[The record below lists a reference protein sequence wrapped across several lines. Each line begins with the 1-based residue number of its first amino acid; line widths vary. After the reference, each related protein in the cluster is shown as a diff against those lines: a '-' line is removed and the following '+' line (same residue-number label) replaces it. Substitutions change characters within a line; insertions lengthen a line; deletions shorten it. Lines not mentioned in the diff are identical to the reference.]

1 MTITARSRTGLAATL
16 VLLLASTASAGQ
28 PPQATTST
36 RERVWELGGRLSLA
50 AIAAANGAPAAAVN
64 KVYQSAQ
71 ELGTGLGVEVPPL
84 PERVLDKAKSNADA
98 RAYLLRDAGATIA
111 GKLGAAYGADHS
123 ALFEVAVKSNLLLLL
138 YLPGDQDSMT
148 IADVIKRRAADAR
161 LPEEVWRDLVAKIEG
176 RATFDVVK
184 DAVTKMH
191 GDVRRLLGAE

>member
-1 MTITARSRTGLAATL
+1 MTITARSRTGLAAAL
-16 VLLLASTASAGQ
+16 VLLLASTVSAA
-28 PPQATTST
+28 PTAQATTST

-71 ELGTGLGVEVPPL
+71 ELGAGLGVEVPPL
-84 PERVLDKAKSNADA
+84 PERVLDKPKANADA

-138 YLPGDQDSMT
+138 YLPGDQDSTT
-148 IADVIKRRAADAR
+148 IADVIKRRSADAR
-161 LPEEVWRDLVAKIEG
+161 LPEEIWRDLVTKIEG

-184 DAVTKMH
+184 NAVTKMH

>member
-1 MTITARSRTGLAATL
+1 MTITARSRTGLAAAL
-16 VLLLASTASAGQ
+16 VLLLASTVSAA
-28 PPQATTST
+28 PTAQATTST

-71 ELGTGLGVEVPPL
+71 ELGAGLGVEVPPL
-84 PERVLDKAKSNADA
+84 PERVLDKPKASADA
-98 RAYLLRDAGATIA
+98 RAYLLRDAGAAIA

-138 YLPGDQDSMT
+138 YLPGDQDSTT
-148 IADVIKRRAADAR
+148 IADVIKRRSADAR
-161 LPEEVWRDLVAKIEG
+161 LPEEIWRDLVTKIEG

-184 DAVTKMH
+184 NAVTKMH